1 MEKRGGGPRIL
12 IVDDDAS
19 IRGLLRVIAERTGI
33 LADEASDGVHALELL
48 DRNPYDVVLLDL
60 AMPRVN
66 GFDVIE
72 RLRSKIRR
80 PAVIVLTALSR
91 PNFRDIDPSV
101 VHCVIRKPFDLELV
115 MTLILSAAT
124 ALYER
129 REQHARQ
136 SALRDQP
143 PEIRP

>member
-19 IRGLLRVIAERTGI
+19 IRGLLSVIAGRTGI
-33 LADEASDGVHALELL
+33 LADEASDGIHALELL

-80 PAVIVLTALSR
+80 PAVIVLTALGG
-91 PNFRDIDPSV
+91 PNFRDLDPSI
-101 VHCVIRKPFDLELV
+101 VHCVIRKPFDLDLV
-115 MTLILSAAT
+115 MTLILSTAT
-124 ALYER
+124 AFYER
-129 REQHARQ
+129 REQHARL
-136 SALRDQP
+136 SALRDQQ
-143 PEIRP
+143 PEARP

>member
-1 MEKRGGGPRIL
+1 MEKRAGGPRIL

-19 IRGLLRVIAERTGI
+19 IRGLLSVIAGRTGI
-33 LADEASDGVHALELL
+33 LADEASDGVHAIELL
-48 DRNPYDVVLLDL
+48 DRHPYDVVLLDL
-60 AMPRVN
+60 AMPRIN

-91 PNFRDIDPSV
+91 PVFGDLDPSI
-101 VHCVIRKPFDLELV
+101 VHCVIRKPFEVDLV

-129 REQHARQ
+129 RDQHARQ
-136 SALRDQP
+136 SALRDQQ
-143 PEIRP
+143 PEARP

>member
-1 MEKRGGGPRIL
+1 MEKRVGGPRIL

-33 LADEASDGVHALELL
+33 LADEASDGIHAIELL

-60 AMPRVN
+60 AMPQVN

-80 PAVIVLTALSR
+80 PVVIVLTALSR

-101 VHCVIRKPFDLELV
+101 VHCVIRKPFDLDLV
-115 MTLILSAAT
+115 MTLIMSVAT

-129 REQHARQ
+129 RDQHARQ

-143 PEIRP
+143 PEVRP